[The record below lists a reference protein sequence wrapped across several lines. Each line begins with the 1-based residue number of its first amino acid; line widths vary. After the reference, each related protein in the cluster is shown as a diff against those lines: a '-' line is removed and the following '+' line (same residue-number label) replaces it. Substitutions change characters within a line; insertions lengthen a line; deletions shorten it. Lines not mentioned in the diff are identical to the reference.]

1 LLASLAL
8 SASAG
13 AVPPPA
19 GALDGVTCQ
28 ARPSDAAALGCEAG
42 NETLRG
48 IHQLVLGPGDAQ
60 LYVVAES
67 DEGPPPATSSLTT
80 YARDGA
86 TGTLTRTACRDRAMG
101 PGCVADP
108 RLQVPEALALSP
120 DGADLYV
127 AASGLGVLQYRRFPD
142 GTLNYNSCLEDDDGL
157 EGDVTCPNTKGL
169 RGATAIAVSPD
180 GEFVYV
186 AGYTS
191 NAVTVLDRKP
201 ADGKLTFVECW
212 ASAAFNPDSC
222 GHTVSSNSL
231 GSATDVVMTADGS
244 QLYASSRSGNDVVR
258 FTRNAGTGGLS
269 DPQAFASAE
278 ALAGPQTLLAA
289 PGGEALYVGL
299 FDGYG
304 LTSLARD
311 QSTGVPSLLG
321 CLARTANA
329 SCAAS
334 AGVYAVFGLGL
345 SVDGRVLYAAAR
357 NGGTLASFRRAADGS
372 LSLLEC
378 SRGALVPAAGCER
391 VVNGLDGVESVT
403 ASADGRFVYA
413 GGGDA
418 LVTLAPEYA
427 PDCTPVSS
435 PVPNSTAVE
444 LQLSCTDRNA
454 QALTYGLGTGPSH
467 GRVTA
472 LDAQTGRL
480 RYLPD
485 AGFGGSDA
493 FTFTATDGTN
503 LSSPALVT
511 LDVARDTT
519 SPRMRILTRRVR
531 ATRRRVMRVRV
542 QCLAGEPAGC
552 KGRLSARSI
561 RRVAPAASGRSG
573 SILRLRSRAF
583 DIAEGAR
590 ATVRLRLSKR
600 AFDVLSQKRRILFRV
615 TARAA
620 DPAGNVGRAARRV
633 ALRAPRRGAL

>member
-1 LLASLAL
+1 
-8 SASAG
+8 
-13 AVPPPA
+13 
-19 GALDGVTCQ
+19 
-28 ARPSDAAALGCEAG
+28 
-42 NETLRG
+42 
-48 IHQLVLGPGDAQ
+48 
-60 LYVVAES
+60 
-67 DEGPPPATSSLTT
+67 
-80 YARDGA
+80 
-86 TGTLTRTACRDRAMG
+86 
-101 PGCVADP
+101 
-108 RLQVPEALALSP
+108 
-120 DGADLYV
+120 
-127 AASGLGVLQYRRFPD
+127 
-142 GTLNYNSCLEDDDGL
+142 
-157 EGDVTCPNTKGL
+157 
-169 RGATAIAVSPD
+169 
-180 GEFVYV
+180 V

-191 NAVTVLDRKP
+191 NAVTVLDRNP

-222 GHTVSSNSL
+222 GHTVSGNSL

-244 QLYASSRSGNDVVR
+244 QLYASSRLGNDVVR
-258 FTRNAGTGGLS
+258 FARNAGTGGLS

-378 SRGALVPAAGCER
+378 SRGALVPATGCER

-403 ASADGRFVYA
+403 ASADGRFVYV
-413 GGGDA
+413 GGDA

-435 PVPNSTAVE
+435 PAPNSTAVE

-454 QALTYGLGTGPSH
+454 QPLAYALGTPPAH
-467 GRVTA
+467 GKVTA

-480 RYLPD
+480 RTCPTPAS
-485 AGFGGSDA
+485 AGR
-493 FTFTATDGTN
+493 TR
-503 LSSPALVT
+503 SP
-511 LDVARDTT
+511 
-519 SPRMRILTRRVR
+519 SPRLTARTSARPRSSRWTSR
-531 ATRRRVMRVRV
+531 ATRR
-542 QCLAGEPAGC
+542 
-552 KGRLSARSI
+552 
-561 RRVAPAASGRSG
+561 
-573 SILRLRSRAF
+573 
-583 DIAEGAR
+583 AR
-590 ATVRLRLSKR
+590 ACGS
-600 AFDVLSQKRRILFRV
+600 SRV
-615 TARAA
+615 ESAP
-620 DPAGNVGRAARRV
+620 PAV
-633 ALRAPRRGAL
+633 ASCA